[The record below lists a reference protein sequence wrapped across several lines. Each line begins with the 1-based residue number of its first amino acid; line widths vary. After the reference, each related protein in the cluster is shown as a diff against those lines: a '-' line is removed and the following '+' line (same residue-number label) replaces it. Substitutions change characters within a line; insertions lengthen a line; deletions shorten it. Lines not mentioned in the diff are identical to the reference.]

1 MNDEIKEK
9 MTIGKAKKILRGF
22 LAKDCY
28 YDTPLYYAIPY
39 ILEYI
44 NELQQENQE
53 LNDSNQ
59 WWNNRFNA
67 IQRDYEDYKSR
78 IEKAVEY
85 IEDVMELTKECPQDL
100 LDILNGK
107 E

>member
-1 MNDEIKEK
+1 MSDKEMNIKEK

-44 NELQQENQE
+44 NELQQELQRKDNIINE
-53 LNDSNQ
+53 LEEKINKPIRYIKENIMLFNDVDMTDIKVILSMLK
-59 WWNNRFNA
+59 
-67 IQRDYEDYKSR
+67 ED
-78 IEKAVEY
+78 
-85 IEDVMELTKECPQDL
+85 
-100 LDILNGK
+100 
-107 E
+107 

>member
-1 MNDEIKEK
+1 MNIKEK

-28 YDTPLYYAIPY
+28 YDTPVYYAIPY

-44 NELQQENQE
+44 NELQQELQRKDNIINE
-53 LNDSNQ
+53 LEEKINKPIKYIKENIML
-59 WWNNRFNA
+59 FNEVDMTD
-67 IQRDYEDYKSR
+67 IKVILS
-78 IEKAVEY
+78 
-85 IEDVMELTKECPQDL
+85 MLKE
-100 LDILNGK
+100 